1 LSTPD
6 TKDRILDTAER
17 LFAEQ
22 GYAATSLRSVTSEAE
37 VNLAAVNYHFGSKDA
52 LLVALLHRRIDPI
65 NTERLEMLSAHE
77 AECAGREPHGTDPRI
92 DVDTILRAFLSP
104 VFRQSRTWEESG
116 THFLQFIGRIHSVS
130 DDRVRKMIFDL
141 FEEVF
146 LRFLSALERALPE
159 LSQEEVFWRLQF
171 VVGSMAHTLLW
182 RRPLIE
188 SDYFT
193 WPEPDLD
200 QTIEKLVAF
209 CTNGINAPPDRST
222 KGGGQ

>member
-22 GYAATSLRSVTSEAE
+22 GYAATSLRAITSDAE

-52 LLVALLHRRIDPI
+52 LLAALLHRRIDPV
-65 NTERLEMLSAHE
+65 NAERLKMLTAHE
-77 AECAGREPHGTDPRI
+77 TENTDSRL
-92 DVDTILRAFLSP
+92 DVQMILRAFLAP
-104 VFRQSRTWEESG
+104 VFRRSRTWEESG
-116 THFLQFIGRIHSVS
+116 THFLQFMGRIHSVS

-141 FEEVF
+141 FEEV
-146 LRFLSALERALPE
+146 LIRFLSALGRALPDV
-159 LSQEEVFWRLQF
+159 SQEEVFWRLQF
-171 VVGSMAHTLLW
+171 VVGAMAHTLLW

-188 SDYFT
+188 SDQFP

-200 QTIEKLVAF
+200 TTIEKLVAF
-209 CTNGINAPPDRST
+209 CTHGMSAPPEAPA
-222 KGGGQ
+222 KGGDR

>member
-1 LSTPD
+1 MSKPD

-17 LFAEQ
+17 LFAVN
-22 GYAATSLRSVTSEAE
+22 GYAATSLRAITSEAE

-52 LLVALLHRRIDPI
+52 LLAALLHRRIDPI
-65 NTERLEMLSAHE
+65 NADRLEMLTAHE
-77 AECAGREPHGTDPRI
+77 TENADSHL
-92 DVDTILRAFLSP
+92 DVHTILRAFLAP
-104 VFRQSRTWEESG
+104 VFRRSRTWEESG

-146 LRFLSALERALPE
+146 LRFLSALNRALPE

-188 SDYFT
+188 SEYFT
-193 WPEPDLD
+193 WPEPDVD

-209 CTNGINAPPDRST
+209 CTNGMNALPDQST
-222 KGGGQ
+222 KGGDQ